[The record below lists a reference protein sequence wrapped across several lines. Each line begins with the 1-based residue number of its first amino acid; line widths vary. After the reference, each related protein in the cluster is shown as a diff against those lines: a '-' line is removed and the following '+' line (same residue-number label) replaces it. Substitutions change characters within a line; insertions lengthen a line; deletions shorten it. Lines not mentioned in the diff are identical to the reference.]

1 MDSISDNGALTAR
14 PTATGEKRR
23 TLLNHHPRPRV
34 AANVRAYKVERPVR
48 GEEAGTHMRIV
59 VTNYGGPHA
68 LQVFEEGCPEP
79 KDGEV
84 RARVPIAGNIL

>member
-1 MDSISDNGALTAR
+1 VAVWHRGNLARFGCNLTRSAYL
-14 PTATGEKRR
+14 T
-23 TLLNHHPRPRV
+23 
-34 AANVRAYKVERPVR
+34 VRAYKVERPVR
-48 GEEAGTHMRIV
+48 GEEAVTHMRIV